1 MPFTVALTGGIGSGK
16 SAVAGRFEAL
26 GAGIVDTDVI
36 AHALTGPGGAAMPA
50 IAAAFGPDFV
60 AVDGSLDRDRMRA
73 RVFAEPAARR
83 RLEAILHP
91 MIRAEAEARR
101 AALRTPYAMMV
112 IPLLVES
119 GDPRGRFDRILVVD
133 CSPGTQIER
142 VMARSRLAREAV
154 ENILAAQAT
163 RAQRLAVADDVIDN
177 EGPLSALDDAVAAL
191 HGRYLAA
198 AREHAARAVPQ

>member
-26 GAGIVDTDVI
+26 GAGIVDTDLI
-36 AHALTGPGGAAMPA
+36 AHALTAPGGAAMPA
-50 IAAAFGPDFV
+50 VAAAFGPGFV
-60 AVDGSLDRDRMRA
+60 AADGSLDRDRMRA

-91 MIRAEAEARR
+91 MIRTEAEARR
-101 AALRTPYAMMV
+101 DALRTPYAMMV

-133 CSPGTQIER
+133 CSPATQIAR
-142 VMARSRLAREAV
+142 VMSRSHLPREAV
-154 ENILAAQAT
+154 EDILAAQAT

-177 EGPLSALDDAVAAL
+177 EGPLSALDDAVADL
-191 HGRYLAA
+191 HGRYLVA
-198 AREHAARAVPQ
+198 AREHAARTVPQ

>member
-16 SAVAGRFEAL
+16 SAVADRFAAQ
-26 GAGIVDTDVI
+26 GAGIVDTDLI
-36 AHALTGPGGAAMPA
+36 AHALTAPGGAAMPA
-50 IAAAFGPDFV
+50 ISAAFGPGFM
-60 AVDGSLDRDRMRA
+60 AGDGSLDRDRMRA
-73 RVFAEPAARR
+73 HVFAEPAARR

-101 AALRTPYAMMV
+101 AVLRTPYAMMV

-119 GDPRGRFDRILVVD
+119 GDPRGRFDRIAVVD
-133 CSPGTQIER
+133 CTPETQVRR
-142 VMARSRLAREAV
+142 VMTRSGLSRAAV
-154 ENILAAQAT
+154 EGILAAQAT

-191 HGRYLAA
+191 HGRYLSC
-198 AREHAARAVPQ
+198 ARERAA